1 MQNFFLSNFSIKI
14 TLVEFETFLSAN
26 SSEIKSVYLKMT
38 KTMVGQ
44 PYLIQKYRPALD
56 SKSCI
61 IRASTTRTV
70 VYMHSV
76 VRPSTFF
83 CNKCSLAKSQCLSL
97 QKLYNCESKSKYK
110 NYLSE
115 FEIKLIYYYFSDL
128 VHCVRIVEN
137 LFQGIFT
144 SNVFNLFIIFF
155 KQCKHNSNVGET
167 CGLFLSIFLIDIIL
181 L

>member
-1 MQNFFLSNFSIKI
+1 
-14 TLVEFETFLSAN
+14 
-26 SSEIKSVYLKMT
+26 
-38 KTMVGQ
+38 MVGQ

-83 CNKCSLAKSQCLSL
+83 CNKCSLAKSQCPSL

-155 KQCKHNSNVGET
+155 KQCKHNSDVGET

-181 L
+181 SLRYVKVWKTSLLI